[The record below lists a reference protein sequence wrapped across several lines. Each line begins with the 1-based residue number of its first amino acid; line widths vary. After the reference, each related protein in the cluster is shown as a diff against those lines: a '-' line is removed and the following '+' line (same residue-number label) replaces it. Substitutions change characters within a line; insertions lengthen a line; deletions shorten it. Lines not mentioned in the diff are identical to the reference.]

1 MSASTR
7 ARRLRVAARRSRHG
21 GWRTASRPRC
31 RAARRRRTS
40 QSLQAP
46 HPTATRAPPR
56 VRTGPPLRTR
66 HRVDL
71 SGACRQR
78 SFRPV
83 LTAIVT
89 GEHLAA
95 AGRAEHAL
103 GLALVEGERE
113 HRALGLHAHVHA
125 REARAAVLAAEQHA
139 EVALETRARGH
150 PDGLRITGDF
160 ADITAIRLALRV
172 QRVEP
177 RGGPVRALIA
187 AGEEPGAADG
197 QHRARTP
204 GPDEHAVHVHGVV
217 VHVLPVAHVVPVR
230 AAVEAPDD
238 TADFDGAVELVG
250 IGGIDRELQYTLG
263 GVGAGS
269 HGDFEE
275 ANAHRNL
282 LPVLAAVVA
291 AEDFAVLV
299 AG

>member
-95 AGRAEHAL
+95 AGSAEHAL
-103 GLALVEGERE
+103 GLALIEGERE

-139 EVALETRARGH
+139 EVALEAGAGGH
-150 PDGLRITGDF
+150 PDGFRIAGDF
-160 ADITAIRLALRV
+160 ADLTAIRLSF
-172 QRVEP
+172 RVE
-177 RGGPVRALIA
+177 RLESGAGPVRALIA
-187 AGEEPGAADG
+187 
-197 QHRARTP
+197 
-204 GPDEHAVHVHGVV
+204 
-217 VHVLPVAHVVPVR
+217 
-230 AAVEAPDD
+230 
-238 TADFDGAVELVG
+238 
-250 IGGIDRELQYTLG
+250 
-263 GVGAGS
+263 
-269 HGDFEE
+269 
-275 ANAHRNL
+275 
-282 LPVLAAVVA
+282 
-291 AEDFAVLV
+291 
-299 AG
+299 